1 MIEKHLENEKIYVK
15 TDPITPTELK
25 NKINKFLDKLS
36 VEGKLCN
43 QMVSNMKIRDAQLAK
58 IQGNP
63 KTHKQGEELRLIVN
77 SRQLPTVKVAEYVE
91 E

>member
-1 MIEKHLENEKIYVK
+1 MIEKHLENEDIYVK

-43 QMVSNMKIRDAQLAK
+43 QMVSNMKIRDA
-58 IQGNP
+58 
-63 KTHKQGEELRLIVN
+63 
-77 SRQLPTVKVAEYVE
+77 
-91 E
+91 